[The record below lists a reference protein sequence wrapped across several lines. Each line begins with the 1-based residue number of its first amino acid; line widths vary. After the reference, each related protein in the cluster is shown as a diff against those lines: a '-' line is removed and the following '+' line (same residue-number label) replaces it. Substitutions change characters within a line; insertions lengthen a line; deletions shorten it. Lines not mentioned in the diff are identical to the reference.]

1 MGVYSKEDL
10 VGLQP
15 SHDAFV
21 GIDSDGC
28 VFDSMNIKQCDHFH
42 PLIISI
48 WGLEAIEKQLRAA
61 AEFVNL
67 YSTWRG
73 GNRFPSLLKV
83 FELLKRWDV
92 VTATGIELPDL
103 TALRAY
109 VESGLVLGEPSLSSE
124 VARTEDPELRRVLEW
139 SYAVTDDIDRNMVE
153 IPPFSGSLKC
163 LPLLKAHAD
172 TIVVSQTPEPALIKE
187 WQLHNIDQ
195 YVSVIAGQE
204 LGTKTEHLQM
214 ATGGKYEESR
224 VMLIG
229 DALGDLAAA
238 RAVNGCF
245 YPIKPGDEET
255 SWERLHDEAYGR
267 FLSGDYAGDYEET
280 LVAEFKACLPETPPW
295 EPGGGSA

>member
-1 MGVYSKEDL
+1 M
-10 VGLQP
+10 
-15 SHDAFV
+15 
-21 GIDSDGC
+21 
-28 VFDSMNIKQCDHFH
+28 
-42 PLIISI
+42 
-48 WGLEAIEKQLRAA
+48 
-61 AEFVNL
+61 
-67 YSTWRG
+67 
-73 GNRFPSLLKV
+73 
-83 FELLKRWDV
+83 
-92 VTATGIELPDL
+92 
-103 TALRAY
+103 
-109 VESGLVLGEPSLSSE
+109 
-124 VARTEDPELRRVLEW
+124 
-139 SYAVTDDIDRNMVE
+139 
-153 IPPFSGSLKC
+153 
-163 LPLLKAHAD
+163 KAHAD